1 MCLFK
6 ACLTR
11 KSFHV
16 LNEFNEG
23 LTGEQ
28 MFNYHE
34 SGLNYKMLPRKFLAA
49 RTKAAATGYA
59 INMVKKV

>member
-1 MCLFK
+1 
-6 ACLTR
+6 
-11 KSFHV
+11 
-16 LNEFNEG
+16 
-23 LTGEQ
+23 

-34 SGLNYKMLPRKFLAA
+34 SGLNYKMLPSKFLAA